1 MKEDE
6 VKERKLSF
14 KCCAP
19 RNMSTCTDNEL
30 RLSLATMKN
39 AVINITVC
47 MNRIEREL
55 EKRGATASFFQALKE
70 SESPE
75 ILELATISK

>member
-19 RNMSTCTDNEL
+19 RDMSTCSDGDL

-55 EKRGATASFFQALKE
+55 KKRGATTSFFQAMKE
-70 SESPE
+70 SEHPE
-75 ILELATISK
+75 IVELAMITK